1 MKPSIVPHHLCE
13 AVIYLNCI
21 SQHPIRGIFMGVVVQ
36 VNAINN
42 QLQAFSTDNLL
53 DNQTDL
59 SVIQ

>member
-1 MKPSIVPHHLCE
+1 
-13 AVIYLNCI
+13 
-21 SQHPIRGIFMGVVVQ
+21 MGVVVQ

-42 QLQAFSTDNLL
+42 QLQAFSIDYLL